1 MFRAHL
7 NLVSSDPLG
16 KSLNILQCQLELILI
31 LSGLNPIL
39 LGSFVSLNLEF
50 FILGDDFGQLCLHVP
65 HLLDPLCLLQL
76 ILLHR
81 SLQLLIR
88 LADLSL
94 EVFLGRDQLVP
105 LRERLPVVILQLPQ
119 LLLEH
124 VRVLALRIHAP
135 PHVLH
140 LPLHL
145 THLLL
150 RETTVLLRH
159 TTLMRHSLRL
169 ILSLQHLSPPDGLR
183 ISHLLH

>member
-39 LGSFVSLNLEF
+39 LGSFVSLNLEL
-50 FILGDDFGQLCLHVP
+50 FILGDDFGQLCLHIP

-94 EVFLGRDQLVP
+94 EVFLGCDQLVP